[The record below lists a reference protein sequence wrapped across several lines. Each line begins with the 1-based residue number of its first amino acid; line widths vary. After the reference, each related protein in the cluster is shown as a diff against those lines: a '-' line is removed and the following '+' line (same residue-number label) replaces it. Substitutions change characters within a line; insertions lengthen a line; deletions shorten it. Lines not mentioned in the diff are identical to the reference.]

1 MEDQMRIMQKPYF
14 KSNTL
19 T

>member
-1 MEDQMRIMQKPYF
+1 MF

-19 T
+19 TDIL

>member
-14 KSNTL
+14 KRNTL
-19 T
+19 R